1 MLAILGITSPIFMI
15 VLIGY
20 GLTHRGLFS
29 KADIRAFGKFVVT
42 LALPAL
48 VFKALSES
56 RLSDIFNVGYLLAYA
71 TGSLLALGF
80 GYTCGHVA
88 KGRNPLASTF
98 FAMGSSCS
106 NSGFIGYPILLLTL
120 PSVAGVAFALNMMV
134 ENLLIIPLLLTI
146 AEHSRHGGGGWKTL
160 GRLAG
165 KLATTPLIMAMVTGV
180 AVSVLEIRL
189 PSMIVRSIDMFAAA
203 SGALSLFVIGGT
215 LVGLPRDGVGKAV
228 MPIVTGKL
236 IIHPLGVAAGIV
248 LASALGLA
256 PIEQDFRMAAILSAA
271 MPMMGIYATLAM
283 QYGQEDFATVA
294 QLLTTTTA
302 FFTLSGLLWLF
313 SHFPGLTGM

>member
-29 KADIRAFGKFVVT
+29 KTDIRAFGKFVVA

-56 RLSDIFNVGYLLAYA
+56 RLSDIFNVGYLLAYE

-80 GYTCGHVA
+80 GYACGHVA

-120 PSVAGVAFALNMMV
+120 PSVA
-134 ENLLIIPLLLTI
+134 
-146 AEHSRHGGGGWKTL
+146 
-160 GRLAG
+160 
-165 KLATTPLIMAMVTGV
+165 GV

-294 QLLTTTTA
+294 QLLTTTAA

-313 SHFPGLTGM
+313 THIPGLTGM

>member
-29 KADIRAFGKFVVT
+29 KADIRAFGKFVVA

-80 GYTCGHVA
+80 GYACGHVA

-106 NSGFIGYPILLLTL
+106 NSGFIG
-120 PSVAGVAFALNMMV
+120 
-134 ENLLIIPLLLTI
+134 
-146 AEHSRHGGGGWKTL
+146 
-160 GRLAG
+160 
-165 KLATTPLIMAMVTGV
+165 
-180 AVSVLEIRL
+180 
-189 PSMIVRSIDMFAAA
+189 
-203 SGALSLFVIGGT
+203 
-215 LVGLPRDGVGKAV
+215 
-228 MPIVTGKL
+228 
-236 IIHPLGVAAGIV
+236 
-248 LASALGLA
+248 
-256 PIEQDFRMAAILSAA
+256 
-271 MPMMGIYATLAM
+271 
-283 QYGQEDFATVA
+283 
-294 QLLTTTTA
+294 
-302 FFTLSGLLWLF
+302 
-313 SHFPGLTGM
+313 